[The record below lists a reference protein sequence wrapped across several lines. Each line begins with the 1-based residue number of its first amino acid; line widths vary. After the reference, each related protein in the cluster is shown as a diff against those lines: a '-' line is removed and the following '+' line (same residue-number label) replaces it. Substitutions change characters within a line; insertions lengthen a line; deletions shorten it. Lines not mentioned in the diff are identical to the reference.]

1 MSPQERITAL
11 QDRVR
16 ICWEM
21 AGVFLQAK
29 DAHGLHDMGVE
40 IQGLNW
46 AIRELEA
53 LSKKNDG

>member
-1 MSPQERITAL
+1 MSPEERIEAL

-40 IQGLNW
+40 IQGINW

>member
-1 MSPQERITAL
+1 MSPEERITAL

-53 LSKKNDG
+53 LSEKNDG

>member
-1 MSPQERITAL
+1 MSPQERIAAL

>member
-1 MSPQERITAL
+1 MTPQERITAL

>member
-1 MSPQERITAL
+1 MTPQERIAAL

-21 AGVFLQAK
+21 AGVFMQAK

>member
-1 MSPQERITAL
+1 MTPQERITAL

-53 LSKKNDG
+53 LSKKNDT

>member
-53 LSKKNDG
+53 LSKKNEV

>member
-1 MSPQERITAL
+1 MTPQERIAAL

-46 AIRELEA
+46 VIRELEA

>member
-1 MSPQERITAL
+1 MSPEERITAL

>member
-1 MSPQERITAL
+1 MTPQERIAAL

-40 IQGLNW
+40 IQGINW

>member
-1 MSPQERITAL
+1 MTPEERITAL

-21 AGVFLQAK
+21 AGVFMQAK

>member
-1 MSPQERITAL
+1 MSPQERIEAL

>member
-1 MSPQERITAL
+1 MTPQERIDAL

-21 AGVFLQAK
+21 AGVFLHAK

-53 LSKKNDG
+53 VND

>member
-1 MSPQERITAL
+1 MSPQERIAAL

-21 AGVFLQAK
+21 AGVFMQAK

-53 LSKKNDG
+53 LSKKNDT

>member
-1 MSPQERITAL
+1 MTREQRIVEL

-29 DAHGLHDMGVE
+29 DPHGLHDMGVE

-46 AIRELEA
+46 AIKELEA
-53 LSKKNDG
+53 LDG

>member
-1 MSPQERITAL
+1 MTAQERISAL

-53 LSKKNDG
+53 LLEKK

>member
-1 MSPQERITAL
+1 MTPQERITAL

-53 LSKKNDG
+53 AFKKNDT

>member
-1 MSPQERITAL
+1 MSPQERIAAL

-21 AGVFLQAK
+21 AGVFMQAK